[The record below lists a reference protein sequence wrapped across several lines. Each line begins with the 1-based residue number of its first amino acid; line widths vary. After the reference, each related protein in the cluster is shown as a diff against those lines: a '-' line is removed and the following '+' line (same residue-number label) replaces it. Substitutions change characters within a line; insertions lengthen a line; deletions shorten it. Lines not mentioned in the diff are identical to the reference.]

1 MSTYQLEIKGLTCGH
16 CVASVTEELQEIAD
30 VSGVEVE
37 LNAGKEAFSL
47 ATVTATAEISKA
59 ALEAAVD
66 EAGYEL
72 ISVATR

>member
-16 CVASVTEELQEIAD
+16 CVASVTEELSEIPE

-37 LNAGKEAFSL
+37 LNSGKEAISI
-47 ATVTATAEISKA
+47 ATVTAA
-59 ALEAAVD
+59 ADLSEVALAAAVD

-72 ISVATR
+72 MSVTTR

>member
-16 CVASVTEELQEIAD
+16 CVASVTEELSEIPE

-37 LNAGKEAFSL
+37 LNSGKEAISI
-47 ATVTATAEISKA
+47 ATVTAA
-59 ALEAAVD
+59 ADLSEVALAAAVD

-72 ISVATR
+72 VSVTTR